1 MAELNEIEIL
11 KARIE
16 IQKAR
21 IEELENE
28 NRHYLEVIKR
38 KSEEGKEKL
47 KDEV

>member
-11 KARIE
+11 KARLE
-16 IQKAR
+16 ILKAR

-38 KSEEGKEKL
+38 KGEEEKEKL